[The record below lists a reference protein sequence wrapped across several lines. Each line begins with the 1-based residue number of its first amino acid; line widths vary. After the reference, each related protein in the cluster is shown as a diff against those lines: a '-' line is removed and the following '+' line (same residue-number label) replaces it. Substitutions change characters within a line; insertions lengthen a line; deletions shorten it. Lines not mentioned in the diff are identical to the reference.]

1 MKRRRV
7 KLLLVLHLFFLTS
20 LGIVSASAEIHY
32 DLEATFDPQAR
43 TLSGVVDVTFG
54 AQSER
59 AFFLLLPNLAWEQ
72 NPFISKRELDRDYP
86 HGYEPTFIRVEH
98 VERIQGE
105 ETTALPFKFLALP
118 PAFQTYSLEDTVLAV
133 DLPPA
138 ADGPTTVRLR
148 FTTQI
153 PRTTT
158 GDEGIDDEI
167 LTWRIGWYPLLLSAE
182 EAWCENEGRLTPCS
196 DEAFP
201 FSWPAAFYTARIWL
215 PKDFHLLC
223 GADHV
228 EPISETATEGRLG
241 TLCGYRVW
249 NDTPARTLALAA
261 GPAYER
267 FELTTSTVPIEVF
280 FLIGHEEEA
289 RLFATYAGEI
299 LEDYQCR
306 FGPYPRA
313 RLVVAE
319 NPNRRG
325 LSMAADGI
333 VWLSDL
339 FFTHRDVTL
348 PGILN
353 RYCEFVLAHEIAHQW
368 WGLSAGVD
376 HNAEAWL
383 SEGLAQYLAVSYYE
397 RRHGAFGPNL
407 FRPVEKGL
415 LEALVR
421 SQFGFMNLREHQIE
435 FPYLR
440 EAARG
445 FDEALILPWE
455 EVRYDNASITRLYDK
470 GYLIARTLAAA
481 VGEESFED
489 GLKTTAERF
498 RFQIFGVEDLRTVLE
513 ETAGRSLA
521 GLFRVWLYEAGSVD
535 YAIEILSRT
544 RTETGHRTRVAVTR
558 TGGTVQPVV
567 IELTLV
573 SGETVRREWDDAEP
587 YAVLT
592 FESRARAVRATI
604 DPDHLLPDRDRL
616 NNHAPVRFVAS
627 TGKNAFPLD
636 AYLVRPDPLTA
647 GITISYLDRV
657 WLSLGQQSLGAAVSW
672 GRSHRF
678 SFDMGVEQDEL
689 AGTVR
694 YDYTLFSQPETGSPG
709 VYWEENV
716 WIRLAAHRVNPDGDP
731 LFYLHG
737 EIVDLPSLQ
746 HSRTSA
752 VAFDLTRPGVGR
764 VAVSSFDEAR
774 LFPNVY
780 LQGSVSLGL
789 SFGAPPPL
797 LLFHLEELKSTR
809 GLREGKWVDLSFSG
823 RYKLYGSIALEFPL
837 GEDEPYNLANLMM
850 IDRSRARAFVACGT
864 SWKSLDEFGTTAPC
878 VEAGVE
884 GLFDLSAIGG
894 LLPIQAVV
902 GYALPISELGSGM
915 IYLGLYL

>member
-1 MKRRRV
+1 MRRRV
-7 KLLLVLHLFFLTS
+7 KILLALHLFCLIG
-20 LGIVSASAEIHY
+20 LGIVAAAAEIRY

-43 TLSGVVDVTFG
+43 TLSGFVDVTFE
-54 AQSER
+54 AQSEWT
-59 AFFLLLPNLAWEQ
+59 FFLLFPNLAWEE
-72 NPFISKRELDRDYP
+72 NPFVSERELDRDYP
-86 HGYEPTFIRVEH
+86 HGYEPAFIRVEG
-98 VERIQGE
+98 VEWIQGE
-105 ETTALPFKFLALP
+105 EATALPYKFLALP
-118 PAFQTYSLEDTVLAV
+118 PAFQTYSLEDTILAV

-138 ADGPTTVRLR
+138 VEDSTTVRLH
-148 FTTQI
+148 FTTQV
-153 PRTTT
+153 PRTAT
-158 GDEGIDDEI
+158 GDEGIDGEI
-167 LTWRIGWYPLLLSAE
+167 LTWRIGWYPLLLPPGG
-182 EAWCENEGRLTPCS
+182 AWCREEGRLVPCS
-196 DEAFP
+196 GEAFP
-201 FSWPAAFYTARIWL
+201 LLWPAASYSARLWL
-215 PKDFHLLC
+215 PRDFQLLC

-228 EPISETATEGRLG
+228 EPIVEAPTEDRLDP
-241 TLCGYRVW
+241 LRGYRIW
-249 NDTPARTLALAA
+249 NDTPARTFAIAA

-267 FELTTSTVPIEVF
+267 FEWTTSTVPIEVF
-280 FLIGHEEEA
+280 FLPGHEEEA

-299 LEDYQCR
+299 LDDYERR
-306 FGPYPRA
+306 FGPYTRA

-333 VWLSDL
+333 VWLSGL

-368 WGLSAGVD
+368 WGLSAGAD
-376 HNAEAWL
+376 HNAETWL

-407 FRPVEKGL
+407 FCPVEKGL
-415 LEALVR
+415 LEGLVR

-435 FPYLR
+435 FPYLY
-440 EAARG
+440 EEARG
-445 FDEALILPWE
+445 FDEALIVPWE
-455 EVRYDNASITRLYDK
+455 EVRYDNASVTRLYDK
-470 GYLIARTLAAA
+470 GYLIARTLASA
-481 VGEESFED
+481 VGEEIFED
-489 GLKTTAERF
+489 GLRTTAERF
-498 RFQIFGVEDLRTVLE
+498 RFQILGVEDLRTVLE
-513 ETAGRSLA
+513 ETVGRSLA
-521 GLFRVWLYEAGSVD
+521 DLFRTWLYEAGTAD

-558 TGGTVQPVV
+558 AGGTAQPVV
-567 IELTLV
+567 IELALI
-573 SGETVRREWDDAEP
+573 SGETVRREWDGVDSSV
-587 YAVLT
+587 VLT
-592 FESRARAVRATI
+592 FESRARAVRATV

-616 NNHAPVRFVAS
+616 NNHAPVRFVGT

-636 AYLVRPDPLTA
+636 AYLVRPDPLTG

-657 WLSLGQQSLGAAVSW
+657 RLSLGQQSLGAAVSL

-678 SFDMGVEQDEL
+678 SFDMGVEQEEL
-689 AGTVR
+689 SGAIR
-694 YDYTLFSQPETGSPG
+694 YDYTSFSQPETGSPG
-709 VYWEENV
+709 IYWEENAWFRV
-716 WIRLAAHRVNPDGDP
+716 AAHRANPDGDP
-731 LFYLHG
+731 FFYLHG

-789 SFGAPPPL
+789 SFGDPPSA
-797 LLFHLEELKSTR
+797 LLFHLEELRSTR
-809 GLREGKWVDLSFSG
+809 GLRGGKWVDLSFSG

-837 GEDEPYNLANLMM
+837 GGDEPYNLANLMM
-850 IDRSRARAFVACGT
+850 IDRSRARTFVACGT
-864 SWKSLDEFGTTAPC
+864 SWKSLEEFGTTTPY
-878 VEAGVE
+878 VEGGVE

-894 LLPIQAVV
+894 LLPIQVVV
-902 GYALPISELGSGM
+902 GYAMPLSELGSGM